1 MEKEIYYIRLN
12 NPVKISENPKAHTQR
27 DLTQNYFAC
36 IQQPRSKGVAMAS
49 VHLQRKSII
58 FFILA
63 ALLST
68 LQQLPLHAEDL
79 SARNPVIS
87 SDLKQEDSEGEEGT
101 ASYYAKRYQNRRTS
115 SGKRYDAAKLTAA
128 HPSLP
133 HGTRVKVI
141 NLANDKEVI
150 VTINDRCR
158 PRSEPFIDLS
168 RSAAQQLGFLGKGKT
183 RVRIIPLNEEGS

>member
-1 MEKEIYYIRLN
+1 M
-12 NPVKISENPKAHTQR
+12 T
-27 DLTQNYFAC
+27 
-36 IQQPRSKGVAMAS
+36 S

-63 ALLST
+63 TLLAP
-68 LQQLPLHAEDL
+68 LQLLHLHAEEL
-79 SARNPVIS
+79 SARIPVSS

-101 ASYYAKRYQNRRTS
+101 AGYYAKRYQNRRTN

-141 NLANDKEVI
+141 NLANGKEVI

-158 PRSEPFIDLS
+158 PRSAPFIDLS
-168 RSAAQQLGFLGKGKT
+168 RSAAQQLGFLGRGKT